1 LEMRPRFI
9 MKSCQGASKGEGGRK
24 GERQG
29 EEKRQ
34 GERGD
39 HGDLRKGAYVSVS
52 RSHVEGLSLVPVLG
66 LYIRPLLYQRIHKA
80 CLYPQQIWRHVNRQ
94 EGVSGGFDDFWTQGR
109 ERARESGMP
118 RRLARQW
125 LLTSPLA
132 AASRSIFPAL
142 YEPALVDPDGKL
154 LAAFPPPRIRRRSGA
169 STLEHGA
176 SPLRMNTHLP
186 AFAITASCN
195 VLNRGCVPRRKPAT
209 EASA

>member
-1 LEMRPRFI
+1 M
-9 MKSCQGASKGEGGRK
+9 MKSFQGARERERERGGIRVRFSQPCVGAFACAGPRPLHSPLALSAYTQGLPVSAPNLGACQSSGGR
-24 GERQG
+24 EREVWQFL
-29 EEKRQ
+29 
-34 GERGD
+34 D
-39 HGDLRKGAYVSVS
+39 
-52 RSHVEGLSLVPVLG
+52 
-66 LYIRPLLYQRIHKA
+66 
-80 CLYPQQIWRHVNRQ
+80 N
-94 EGVSGGFDDFWTQGR
+94 GR

-154 LAAFPPPRIRRRSGA
+154 LAAFPPPRIRSKSGA

-176 SPLRMNTHLP
+176 SLLRMNTHQP
-186 AFAITASCN
+186 AFATSASCN
-195 VLNRGCVPRRKPAT
+195 AIDRGCEPRGEPEP